1 MIKYLGAKQIRDL
14 AKELNL
20 KPTKKLGQNFVIDSN
35 TCRKIVD
42 LANISKSDLVIEIGP
57 GLGSLTL
64 ALLDQAGHV
73 VAVEIDKRLSDQL
86 LETVIENGADKNRLT
101 ILNMDALQLSAADIA
116 NQHLGGFKSIKVVAN
131 LPYNISVPV
140 IINLLENFN
149 NLNQITVMVQTEVA
163 QRLAAKAGNKDY
175 GAPSAKVA
183 WWADPKIVSK
193 ISRKVF
199 WPEPNVDSSI
209 IQLSVR
215 KSLGSENL
223 RRSCFQVIDLAFS
236 TRRKMLRS
244 TLSTLFGSVKSAEAR
259 LSEIGINP
267 TLRGESLEIKDFLKI
282 AELL

>member
-101 ILNMDALQLSAADIA
+101 ILNMDALQLSVADIA

-163 QRLAAKAGNKDY
+163 QRIAAKAGNKDY

-183 WWADPKIVSK
+183 WWADAKIVSK

-215 KSLGSENL
+215 KSLGSEKL

-244 TLSTLFGSVKSAEAR
+244 TLSTLFGSVKLAEAR
-259 LSEIGINP
+259 LFEIGINP